1 MELTQLIQFKAI
13 AENNS
18 ISIASKKLHIS
29 QPALSTSL
37 KKLET
42 ELEIQLFDHTKNK
55 IILNEAGKIALKHAN
70 LILNQSEVMKEELI
84 NYKQKYLKTKIGF
97 CDPGPMWYCAP
108 FFSSIINEIQY
119 ESYLS
124 NTDEIKVLLDEKYD
138 LTISSKPLNH
148 LEIES
153 IPFVEERMY
162 LSVDKSH
169 PLAKESSI
177 SLQDARIKE
186 ITRFYIPGYYFTK
199 KQKPYWKQLQKTIIF
214 TIYTDYFIF
223 CQALND
229 PNVITTTTRLVRHY
243 RHDGN
248 NRVLIP
254 IIDNQMK
261 IMYYISYLKINKN
274 KLTPF
279 IDLIK
284 NSVVNI

>member
-1 MELTQLIQFKAI
+1 MELTQLLQFKTI

-18 ISIASKKLHIS
+18 ISIASKKLNIS

-37 KKLET
+37 KKLEN
-42 ELEIQLFDHTKNK
+42 ELGIPLFNHAKNK

-70 LILNQSEVMKEELI
+70 QILNQSEIMKEELI

-108 FFSSIINEIQY
+108 FFLSIINEIQY
-119 ESYLS
+119 ESYMV
-124 NTDEIKVLLDEKYD
+124 NTDETEVLLNEKYD
-138 LTISSKPLNH
+138 LTISSKPLDH

-162 LSVDKSH
+162 LSVNKHH

-186 ITRFYIPGYYFTK
+186 LTRFCIPNYFYAK
-199 KQKPYWKQLQKTIIF
+199 KQKPYWEELEKTIKF

-223 CQALND
+223 CQALNN
-229 PNVITTTTRLVRHY
+229 PNTITITTRLVRHY
-243 RHDGN
+243 RNDGN

-261 IMYYISYLKINKN
+261 IMYYISYLKTNKN
-274 KLTPF
+274 KLSPF
-279 IDLIK
+279 ITLIK
-284 NSVVNI
+284 NSVTNA